1 MEGRDAQDA
10 RSTKTHH
17 RPHRSAGPQGTML
30 FQADE
35 MRRQA
40 EAAEPQGN
48 ERASVAEPILEGV
61 SGEIEGRRFTL
72 RAGRQT
78 IGRRED
84 NDIVLD
90 EPSVSSSHAWIL
102 NQQGHHVVMNMLSTN
117 GTFVN
122 DQRVH
127 EATLK
132 HGDRVRLGQAEFV
145 FLTREAGEGR
155 IGPRHW
161 LVGALLLAA
170 MGLAF
175 YLIWN

>member
-1 MEGRDAQDA
+1 MEGR
-10 RSTKTHH
+10 RSQEATT
-17 RPHRSAGPQGTML
+17 RGSSRHRSAGPQGTQL

-35 MRRQA
+35 LRTQS
-40 EAAEPQGN
+40 EQTTGQGDT
-48 ERASVAEPILEGV
+48 RASVAEPVLEGM
-61 SGEIEGRRFTL
+61 SPGIEGRRYTL

-122 DQRVH
+122 DERVH
-127 EATLK
+127 EATLR

-145 FLTREAGEGR
+145 FLTREAGDRRVGV
-155 IGPRHW
+155 RHW

-170 MGLAF
+170 MLLAF
-175 YLIWN
+175 SLIWN

>member
-1 MEGRDAQDA
+1 MEGRRPQDA
-10 RSTKTHH
+10 NASTSRS
-17 RPHRSAGPQGTML
+17 RSAGPQGTQL

-35 MRRQA
+35 LRTQSEQA
-40 EAAEPQGN
+40 ATSGDS
-48 ERASVAEPILEGV
+48 RASVAEPVLEGV
-61 SGEIEGRRFTL
+61 SPGIEGRRYSL

-78 IGRRED
+78 IGRRDD

-145 FLTREAGEGR
+145 FLTREAGDRR
-155 IGPRHW
+155 IGMRHW
-161 LVGALLLAA
+161 LVGGLLLAA
-170 MGLAF
+170 MLIAF
-175 YLIWN
+175 VLIGT